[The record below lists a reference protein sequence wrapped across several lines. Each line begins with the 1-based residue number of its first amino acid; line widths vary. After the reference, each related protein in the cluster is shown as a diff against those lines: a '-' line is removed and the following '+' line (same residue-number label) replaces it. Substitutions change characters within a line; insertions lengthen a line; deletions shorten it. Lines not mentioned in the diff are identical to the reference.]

1 MIQDLLQRLESSPDA
16 ETLISLL
23 KCADFEEVF
32 RYADRIN
39 RRYHGDVVD
48 IRAIIEF
55 SNICRRQCL
64 YCGLNRTNTNIDR
77 YRMAMNEIVET
88 AIQAW
93 EAGYQTV
100 VLQSGEDM
108 YYTKEILGTV
118 ISEIKKY
125 TSIKITLS
133 CGERNY
139 EELSYLKN
147 CGADRYLLKHETS
160 SKDLYRYLHPCGT
173 LQERTNCLKNIKKL
187 GYETGSGF
195 MIGLPD
201 QTFETIAQDILL
213 LRELRCDMAG
223 IGPFISHPDT
233 KLKGL
238 PNGSTELTK
247 RAVALA
253 RILLPSANLP
263 ATTSLGV
270 LSKEEKQSIF
280 HCGANVIMRKVTP
293 ASYVKLY
300 EIYPGDI
307 HVDNI
312 VSERKELEQ
321 MLISI
326 GKTPR

>member
-1 MIQDLLQRLESSPDA
+1 MESSPDIQ
-16 ETLISLL
+16 TLVSLL
-23 KCADFEEVF
+23 ECSDFEEVF

-64 YCGLNRTNTNIDR
+64 YCGLNRTNTSVDR
-77 YRMAMNEIVET
+77 YRMTANEIIET

-108 YYTKEILGTV
+108 YYTKELLGTV
-118 ISEIKKY
+118 ISEIKKH

-133 CGERNY
+133 CGERSY
-139 EELSYLKN
+139 EELSHLKN

-173 LQERTNCLKNIKKL
+173 LRERTNCLKNIKKL

-195 MIGLPD
+195 MIGLPH
-201 QTFETIAQDILL
+201 QTFEIVAQDILL
-213 LRELRCDMAG
+213 LKKLRCDMAG

-233 KLKGL
+233 KLKDL
-238 PNGSTELTK
+238 PNGSTDLTK

-253 RILLPSANLP
+253 RILLPNANLP

-293 ASYVKLY
+293 ANYVKLY

-307 HVDNI
+307 HVDDI
-312 VSERKELEQ
+312 VSERKDLEQ

-326 GKTPR
+326 GKIPR